1 MKKTLIII
9 AFLIIGT
16 ESWAQ
21 SNTADENAIKKVLEK
36 ESEAAQNRNY
46 EKWIE
51 CFAPTPDVAFG
62 FSHLLP
68 NYMVRSYDELAEIGK
83 KVFRDNPVTSSE
95 SFEFTDFKIRINGT
109 SAFVTYNQTNTLK
122 DGTKERYYKAEYLEK
137 INDEWKMIGHIF
149 LIEPKSD
156 TRAEN

>member
-1 MKKTLIII
+1 MKKILIII

-46 EKWIE
+46 EEWIK

-68 NYMVRSYDELAEIGK
+68 TYMVRGYDELAEIGK
-83 KVFRDNPVTSSE
+83 KVFSENLESSFE

-109 SAFVTYNQTNTLK
+109 SAFVTYNQTNSLK
-122 DGTKERYYKAEYLEK
+122 DGTKVRYYKAEYLEK
-137 INDEWKMIGHIF
+137 INNEWKMIGHIF
-149 LIEPKSD
+149 LQEPKPD
-156 TRAEN
+156 TRAEK